1 MNIQSTIS
9 HLIKKYGTDNPFEL
23 ADAMN
28 IAIFYE
34 DLGTIN
40 GYYNKPLRMK
50 QIHIN
55 AALEEHMKKFTCA
68 HELGHTVL
76 HPGASTPFLRA
87 KTFLSIDKMEIE
99 ANTFAVELLIPNVLI
114 QENSY
119 LTSKQL
125 SKLLG
130 YQQALIELRLK
141 SYHETRSRFTM
152 GKCRKERK

>member
-28 IAIFYE
+28 ITVFYE

-55 AALEEHMKKFTCA
+55 AALDEHIKKFTCA
-68 HELGHTVL
+68 HELGHAVL
-76 HPGASTPFLRA
+76 HPDASTPFLRA
-87 KTFLSIDKMEIE
+87 KTFLSVDKMEIE
-99 ANTFAVELLIPNVLI
+99 ANTFAVNLLISDQKI
-114 QENSY
+114 SENSR
-119 LTSKQL
+119 LTADQL
-125 SKLLG
+125 SRLLG
-130 YQQALIELRLK
+130 YKKELIDLRLK
-141 SYHETRSRFTM
+141 SYQGTN
-152 GKCRKERK
+152 